1 MRVLSI
7 YHSNLHS
14 KENSSTAEQRLGNG
28 VGVEWGSGEG
38 KMEGGCKGC
47 KGGKGR
53 RRQSLCQKSQDKEGV
68 KLVEG
73 DRFLL
78 MLNVNVRTRC

>member
-7 YHSNLHS
+7 YHSPLHP

-38 KMEGGCKGC
+38 KMEGVARVARVARGGGDKAFVRNLRTKRGCSLCKGI
-47 KGGKGR
+47 
-53 RRQSLCQKSQDKEGV
+53 D
-68 KLVEG
+68 
-73 DRFLL
+73 FY
-78 MLNVNVRTRC
+78 